1 MWRIGGWLSLH
12 LQDVVIFRM
21 ELSIGKDLKDRTW
34 SNTCFRSCLFFRTL
48 FRWSKWDRRL
58 WEPWDHD
65 WSLYYTYFAHWHVR
79 DFCSFFYFW
88 DLARSCQQCPS
99 KLPDGDETVETWR
112 WRWMRP
118 AYLLTLLK
126 KFDADV
132 AHQVPDGARERVTM
146 SDRDGERRHRDV
158 ESDVQLET
166 RESRHDVPRARGET
180 GKRISLVFAPLR
192 LSTFSRLWS
201 HQEPSD
207 RRVAAAKIA
216 LEAHTSMHR
225 PRKKFRRSFLKKHM
239 CRYMIILYVISM
251 EAWNYAWKHVF
262 IYHILRSFSFN
273 SLQPCVCVYAK
284 QTCAQAR
291 S

>member
-1 MWRIGGWLSLH
+1 
-12 LQDVVIFRM
+12 
-21 ELSIGKDLKDRTW
+21 
-34 SNTCFRSCLFFRTL
+34 
-48 FRWSKWDRRL
+48 
-58 WEPWDHD
+58 
-65 WSLYYTYFAHWHVR
+65 
-79 DFCSFFYFW
+79 
-88 DLARSCQQCPS
+88 
-99 KLPDGDETVETWR
+99 
-112 WRWMRP
+112 MRP

-180 GKRISLVFAPLR
+180 GKRIFLVFAPLR

-225 PRKKFRRSFLKKHM
+225 PRKKFRRSFLKKTHVQIYDYIICYKHGSLKLCLKTCVHLSYSSFVFFQFVATLCM
-239 CRYMIILYVISM
+239 CI
-251 EAWNYAWKHVF
+251 
-262 IYHILRSFSFN
+262 
-273 SLQPCVCVYAK
+273 C
-284 QTCAQAR
+284 
-291 S
+291 

>member
-1 MWRIGGWLSLH
+1 M
-12 LQDVVIFRM
+12 
-21 ELSIGKDLKDRTW
+21 
-34 SNTCFRSCLFFRTL
+34 
-48 FRWSKWDRRL
+48 
-58 WEPWDHD
+58 
-65 WSLYYTYFAHWHVR
+65 
-79 DFCSFFYFW
+79 
-88 DLARSCQQCPS
+88 
-99 KLPDGDETVETWR
+99 GDETVETWR

-132 AHQVPDGARERVTM
+132 AHQVPDGARERESRWVTGM
-146 SDRDGERRHRDV
+146 ERDV
-158 ESDVQLET
+158 IATSRVTSNRKQGSRGMTCHVPEAKLEN
-166 RESRHDVPRARGET
+166 VFF
-180 GKRISLVFAPLR
+180 LVFAPLR

-239 CRYMIILYVISM
+239 CRYIIILYVISM
-251 EAWNYAWKHVF
+251 ETWDYAWKHVF

-273 SLQPCVCVYAK
+273 SLQPRVCVYAK